1 MPSSNLPEGHGRA
14 SRPSYLVLLQ
24 TGYAELAA
32 SPRQL
37 VGSCPTV
44 SPLPPWGGGLLSVAL
59 SEGRPPWVLPSVLP
73 CGART
78 FLSGPKARSDGLS
91 GSRELVCGSSRRN
104 RRSFRNYLG
113 HFNFEML

>member
-1 MPSSNLPEGHGRA
+1 M
-14 SRPSYLVLLQ
+14 
-24 TGYAELAA
+24 
-32 SPRQL
+32 
-37 VGSCPTV
+37 C
-44 SPLPPWGGGLLSVAL
+44 GGLLSVAL
-59 SEGRPPWVLPSVLP
+59 SEGRPSWVLPSVLP